1 MSYQESISKIISK
14 YRYVGINTLLI
25 KNNRTY
31 TSVNGYKD
39 LETKEPLNE
48 KSIFRIASVS
58 KVIVAL
64 GIMKLYEENK
74 LNVKDDISKY
84 LGYLVRNPHFPDVP
98 ITIEMIMTQTSS
110 ISDGADDVKGYDGV
124 NGPKV
129 YIKLQDLLTNPNFE
143 YYLDKTFTNY
153 MPGTHWEYS
162 NFGCG
167 ILACIIEKVSGMYF
181 SDYIRKEI
189 LLPLNIDGS
198 FRISDIV
205 NKDNVVALYDAFE
218 NGEFV
223 LQRNLEMFLKYEY
236 PKYELG
242 DNFRM
247 PAGGLF
253 ISMLDL
259 SKIMQLLMNKG
270 IYNNIRIF
278 KPETINFM
286 MDVHWSGDS
295 DDLTYRKKGLQ
306 LLILET
312 YKETL
317 YGHFGSAYGL
327 RSFMLFNENI
337 GMISLCN
344 GAIFGKTEGRG
355 ISNMQHDTINF
366 MFDYSGD
373 KSD

>member
-1 MSYQESISKIISK
+1 MSYQESINKIISK

-25 KNNRTY
+25 KNNQIY

-74 LNVKDDISKY
+74 LDVKDDISKY

-205 NKDNVVALYDAFE
+205 NKNNVVALYDVFE

-373 KSD
+373 KND